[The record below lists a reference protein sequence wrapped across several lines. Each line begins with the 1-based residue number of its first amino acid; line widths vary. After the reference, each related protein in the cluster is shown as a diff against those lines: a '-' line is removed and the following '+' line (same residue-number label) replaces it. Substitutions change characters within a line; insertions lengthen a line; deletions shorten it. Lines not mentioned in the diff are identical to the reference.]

1 MATHKNQPRD
11 DGPDAIRTP
20 FPVAGAD
27 LSQVGN
33 NVKAREL
40 KNK

>member
-11 DGPDAIRTP
+11 NGPDAITTQ
-20 FPVAGAD
+20 FHVAAAD
-27 LSQVGN
+27 LSLVGN